1 MTTKIQITDDK
12 IKYVHG
18 YLTLSTLTRVYIKST
33 VPCQNVIHK
42 QKKNNADMTGIK
54 LTQQICIELLKSTRN
69 ENTTPTNKMSAVN
82 IEVIKRRE
90 KRT

>member
-1 MTTKIQITDDK
+1 M
-12 IKYVHG
+12 
-18 YLTLSTLTRVYIKST
+18 LSTNR
-33 VPCQNVIHK
+33 
-42 QKKNNADMTGIK
+42 KKNNADMTDIK

-90 KRT
+90 KELDMDIVG

>member
-1 MTTKIQITDDK
+1 M
-12 IKYVHG
+12 
-18 YLTLSTLTRVYIKST
+18 LSTNR
-33 VPCQNVIHK
+33 
-42 QKKNNADMTGIK
+42 KKNNADMTGIK

-90 KRT
+90 KELDMDIVGWLTY